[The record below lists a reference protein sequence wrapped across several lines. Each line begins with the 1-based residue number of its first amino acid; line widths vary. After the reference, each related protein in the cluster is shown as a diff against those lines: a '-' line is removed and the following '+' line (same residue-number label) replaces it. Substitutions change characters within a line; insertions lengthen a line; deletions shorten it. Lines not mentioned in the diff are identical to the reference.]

1 VDLGDPQTIQWSE
14 ILDAPAAPGCDDE
27 VMNNSL
33 LDVTGV
39 GPATARLL
47 AEAGFTTG
55 ASIANAE
62 PRALM
67 MVRGIGPARAA
78 SLRTAAQRVLAGDE
92 PVSTAVASDGPST
105 WEDRAKKLR
114 KEAKRTVRGH
124 VGAAEDS
131 DGVEASTLSLSGIAR
146 ELELR
151 AVDVPPV
158 APLPPKPAAGE
169 LVAHAIA
176 RSVADHMGNAPGVV
190 LGTDSVALH
199 HARVATRRLRSDLRT
214 FEPILDS
221 SWSRLLR
228 SDLHAVAAV
237 LGAVRDS
244 DVLIG
249 RFEESASQLP
259 NPDGVDALVAS
270 LVETRTAQRAQL
282 LTFMASSEYTMLLDR
297 LVEAASN
304 PALARGAR
312 SPVKKLNRLVRQPWR
327 RLSKAVNRLPD
338 DPPDEM
344 LHEIR
349 IHAKRARYAAEAA
362 IPGVG
367 QPARRFA
374 KRAKHLQDVLGIIQD
389 AAVAHEWLVS
399 WSAGSDD
406 RNAVLAAGQ
415 LAGLEIARRS
425 AARAAWRE
433 AWRDLDR
440 SKNTTWIK

>member
-1 VDLGDPQTIQWSE
+1 MLNDDLGGRGEADRTPPTSRRVVVDADSGPQA
-14 ILDAPAAPGCDDE
+14 LR
-27 VMNNSL
+27 
-33 LDVTGV
+33 GV
-39 GPATARLL
+39 P
-47 AEAGFTTG
+47 
-55 ASIANAE
+55 INH
-62 PRALM
+62 
-67 MVRGIGPARAA
+67 
-78 SLRTAAQRVLAGDE
+78 QE
-92 PVSTAVASDGPST
+92 PVGSQ
-105 WEDRAKKLR
+105 
-114 KEAKRTVRGH
+114 TVRGH

-131 DGVEASTLSLSGIAR
+131 DGVEASPPSLSGIAR

-151 AVDVPPV
+151 AADVPPV

-190 LGTDSVALH
+190 LGTDSEALH

-214 FEPILDS
+214 FEPLLDS
-221 SWSRLLR
+221 SWSRSLR
-228 SDLHAVAAV
+228 SDLREPAAV

-244 DVLIG
+244 DVLIH
-249 RFEESASQLP
+249 RFEDSAGRLP

-270 LVETRTAQRAQL
+270 LVETRAAQRVQL
-282 LTFMASSEYTMLLDR
+282 VAFMASSEYTMLLDR
-297 LVEAASN
+297 LVEAARD

-312 SPVKKLNRLVRQPWR
+312 SSVKKLNRLVRQPWR

-349 IHAKRARYAAEAA
+349 IRAKRARYAAEAV

-367 QPARRFA
+367 RPARRFA
-374 KRAKHLQDVLGIIQD
+374 KRAEHLQEVLGIIQD
-389 AAVAHEWLVS
+389 AAVAYEWLVS

-406 RNAVLAAGQ
+406 QEAVFAAGQ

-425 AARAAWRE
+425 TSRAAWRE
-433 AWRDLDR
+433 AWRDLNR